1 MLELLTKASRK
12 PYVAKEP
19 KSYAIFKAIWGR
31 ITSDGC
37 LGSMT
42 IATNHINEMTHLKLV
57 DVHPM
62 YMEKYSDENRKS
74 KFLELYSNIKEKRE
88 AGQASQES
96 VLEMQNWCENQ
107 VNSAFLDETKCLL
120 TNHFVNA
127 KYLFEYRN
135 KVTESYM
142 EKC

>member
-1 MLELLTKASRK
+1 MPLPSVVIVYVRCFSLSFEFELSQSLDQS
-12 PYVAKEP
+12 PNFP
-19 KSYAIFKAIWGR
+19 LHSL
-31 ITSDGC
+31 S
-37 LGSMT
+37 S
-42 IATNHINEMTHLKLV
+42 
-57 DVHPM
+57 
-62 YMEKYSDENRKS
+62 YSD
-74 KFLELYSNIKEKRE
+74 IKEKRE